1 MLVRY
6 ILLYILLCLIWGTTW
21 LAIRLGL
28 EDFAP
33 FFSAGLRFV
42 VAAVVIGGIVYL
54 KKIPLPLDKKSMA
67 IYIMLGLFS
76 FFIPFGMVYWG
87 EQHISSGL
95 AAVLFAVYP
104 FGVTIFSYF
113 ILKNEEIAPRKII
126 GMILAF
132 GGVYTIFHH
141 SIGGGSDL
149 YVMGM
154 FMVLLSALIQ
164 AYILVVFKKHGSHLN
179 ALSVN
184 FVPVLIAGVCFL
196 LSSWIIEPVP
206 VKELTAAGIGT
217 TLYLGVFGTVITF
230 TTYYYLLKRI
240 PLLLLSFIAF
250 ITPVIAV
257 IAGWL
262 FIAEKLSES
271 DLLGS
276 ALVITGLGIANLV
289 FNKKSLNAKA

>member
-1 MLVRY
+1 MLLKY

-42 VAAVVIGGIVYL
+42 VAAVVLGAIIYL
-54 KKIPLPLDKKSMA
+54 KKIPLPFDKKSML
-67 IYIMLGLFS
+67 IYIMLGMFS
-76 FFIPFGMVYWG
+76 FFVPFGMVYWG
-87 EQHISSGL
+87 EQHVSSGL

-104 FGVTIFSYF
+104 FGVTVFSHF
-113 ILKNEEIAPRKII
+113 ILRNEEITTRKVA
-126 GMILAF
+126 GMVLSFA
-132 GGVYTIFHH
+132 GVYTIFHN

-149 YVMGM
+149 YVIGM
-154 FMVLLSALIQ
+154 FMILISAVMQ
-164 AYILVVFKKHGSHLN
+164 AYILVLFKKHGSYLN

-184 FVPVLIAGVCFL
+184 FIPVLIAGVSFFI
-196 LSSWIIEPVP
+196 SSAIIEPEP
-206 VKELTAAGIGT
+206 VKQITAAGIST
-217 TLYLGVFGTVITF
+217 TLYLGIFGTVITF

-262 FIAEKLSES
+262 FAAEKLSEK
-271 DLLGS
+271 DLIGS
-276 ALVITGLGIANLV
+276 ALVVAGLGIANLV
-289 FNKKSLNAKA
+289 FNKKNQT

>member
-1 MLVRY
+1 MLIRY
-6 ILLYILLCLIWGTTW
+6 ILLYVLLCLIWGTTW

-42 VAAVVIGGIVYL
+42 VAAVVIGGIIYL
-54 KKIPLPLDKKSMA
+54 KKIPLPLDKKSIA

-76 FFIPFGMVYWG
+76 FFVPFGMVYWG
-87 EQHISSGL
+87 ELHVSSGL

-113 ILKNEEIAPRKII
+113 ILKNEEITLRKFT
-126 GMILAF
+126 GMILSFA
-132 GGVYTIFHH
+132 GVYTIFHN
-141 SIGGGSDL
+141 SLDGGSDL
-149 YVMGM
+149 YVIGM
-154 FMVLLSALIQ
+154 LMILLSALIQ
-164 AYILVVFKKHGSHLN
+164 AYILVVFKKHGSYLN

-184 FVPVLIAGVCFL
+184 FVPVIIAGVCFL
-196 LSSWIIEPVP
+196 VSSWVIEPEP
-206 VKELTAAGIGT
+206 VKALTAAGIGT
-217 TLYLGVFGTVITF
+217 TLYLGIFGTVITF

-262 FIAEKLSES
+262 FMAEKLSES

-276 ALVITGLGIANLV
+276 VLVIGGLGIANLV
-289 FNKKSLNAKA
+289 FTKKSSTAQA

>member
-1 MLVRY
+1 MFIRY
-6 ILLYILLCLIWGTTW
+6 LLLYLLLCLIWGTTW

-42 VAAVVIGGIVYL
+42 VAALVIGGIVYF
-54 KKIPLPLDKKSMA
+54 KKIPLPLDKKSMG
-67 IYIMLGLFS
+67 IYTMLGLFS
-76 FFIPFGMVYWG
+76 FFVPFGMVYWG
-87 EQHISSGL
+87 EQHVSSGL
-95 AAVLFAVYP
+95 AAVLFAIYP
-104 FGVTIFSYF
+104 FGVTIFSYV
-113 ILKNEEIAPRKII
+113 ILKNEEINPRKII
-126 GMILAF
+126 GMIISFA
-132 GGVYTIFHH
+132 GVYTIFHN
-141 SIGGGSDL
+141 SLGGGSDL

-154 FMVLLSALIQ
+154 FMILLSALIQ
-164 AYILVVFKKHGSHLN
+164 AYILVLFKKHGSYLN

-196 LSSWIIEPVP
+196 VSSWIIEPEP

-217 TLYLGVFGTVITF
+217 TLYLGIFGTVITF

-262 FIAEKLSES
+262 FMSEKLSEN

-276 ALVITGLGIANLV
+276 SLVVTGLAIANLV
-289 FNKKSLNAKA
+289 FSKKTSNAKA

>member
-1 MLVRY
+1 MLLKY

-42 VAAVVIGGIVYL
+42 VAAVVLGAIIYL
-54 KKIPLPLDKKSMA
+54 KKIPLPFDKKSML
-67 IYIMLGLFS
+67 IYIMLGMFS
-76 FFIPFGMVYWG
+76 FFVPFGMVYWG
-87 EQHISSGL
+87 EQHVSSGL

-104 FGVTIFSYF
+104 FGVTVFSHF
-113 ILKNEEIAPRKII
+113 ILRNEEITPRKVA
-126 GMILAF
+126 GMVLSFA
-132 GGVYTIFHH
+132 GVYTIFHN

-149 YVMGM
+149 YVIGM
-154 FMVLLSALIQ
+154 FMILISAVMQ
-164 AYILVVFKKHGSHLN
+164 AYILVLFKKHGSYLN

-184 FVPVLIAGVCFL
+184 FIPVLIAGVSFFI
-196 LSSWIIEPVP
+196 SSAIIEPEP
-206 VKELTAAGIGT
+206 VKQITAAGIST
-217 TLYLGVFGTVITF
+217 TLYLGIFGTVITF

-262 FIAEKLSES
+262 FAAEKLSEK
-271 DLLGS
+271 DLIGS
-276 ALVITGLGIANLV
+276 ALVVAGLGIANLV
-289 FNKKSLNAKA
+289 FNKKNQT

>member
-1 MLVRY
+1 MLLKY

-42 VAAVVIGGIVYL
+42 VAAVVLGAIIYL
-54 KKIPLPLDKKSMA
+54 KKIPLPFDKKSML
-67 IYIMLGLFS
+67 IYIMLGMFS
-76 FFIPFGMVYWG
+76 FFVPFGMVYWG
-87 EQHISSGL
+87 EQHVSSGL

-104 FGVTIFSYF
+104 FGVTVFSHF
-113 ILKNEEIAPRKII
+113 ILRNEEITPRKVA
-126 GMILAF
+126 GMVLSFA
-132 GGVYTIFHH
+132 GVYTIFHN

-149 YVMGM
+149 YVIGM
-154 FMVLLSALIQ
+154 FMILISAVMQ
-164 AYILVVFKKHGSHLN
+164 AYILVLFKKHGSYLN

-184 FVPVLIAGVCFL
+184 FIPVLIAGVSFFI
-196 LSSWIIEPVP
+196 SSAIIEPEP
-206 VKELTAAGIGT
+206 VKQITAAGIST
-217 TLYLGVFGTVITF
+217 TLYLGIFGTVITF

-257 IAGWL
+257 IADWL
-262 FIAEKLSES
+262 FAAEKLSEK
-271 DLLGS
+271 DLIGS
-276 ALVITGLGIANLV
+276 ALVVAGLGIANLV
-289 FNKKSLNAKA
+289 FNKKNQT

>member
-1 MLVRY
+1 MLLKY

-42 VAAVVIGGIVYL
+42 VAAVVLGAIIYL
-54 KKIPLPLDKKSMA
+54 KKIPLPFDKKSML
-67 IYIMLGLFS
+67 IYIMLGMFS
-76 FFIPFGMVYWG
+76 FFVPFGMVYWG
-87 EQHISSGL
+87 EQHVSSGL

-104 FGVTIFSYF
+104 FGVTVFSHF
-113 ILKNEEIAPRKII
+113 ILRNEEITPRKVA
-126 GMILAF
+126 GMVLSFA
-132 GGVYTIFHH
+132 GVYTIFHN

-149 YVMGM
+149 YVIGM
-154 FMVLLSALIQ
+154 FMILISAVMQ
-164 AYILVVFKKHGSHLN
+164 AYILVLFKKHGSYLN

-184 FVPVLIAGVCFL
+184 FIPVLIAGVSFFI
-196 LSSWIIEPVP
+196 SSAIIEPEP
-206 VKELTAAGIGT
+206 VKQITAAGIST
-217 TLYLGVFGTVITF
+217 TLYLGIFGTVITF

-257 IAGWL
+257 IAGWI
-262 FIAEKLSES
+262 FAAEKLSEK
-271 DLLGS
+271 DLIGS
-276 ALVITGLGIANLV
+276 ALVVAGLGIANLV
-289 FNKKSLNAKA
+289 FNKKNQT